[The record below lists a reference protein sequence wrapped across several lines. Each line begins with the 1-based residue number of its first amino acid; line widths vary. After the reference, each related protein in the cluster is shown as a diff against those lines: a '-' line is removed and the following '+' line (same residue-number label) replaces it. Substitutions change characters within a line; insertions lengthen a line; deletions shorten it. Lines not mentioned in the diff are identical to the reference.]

1 MTSALDVSGF
11 VSRAREAVALPA
23 AETAMR
29 SLLQAQATSLRAQG
43 CRWVNHVED
52 EFLVLASPALSI
64 YHITLT
70 PGVSYPPHDHRMPA
84 MIGLY
89 DGVET
94 NCTYRRSGAG
104 LELVQTR
111 DYRAPCV
118 EALPA
123 DTIHSV
129 LNPGTVR
136 SAAIHVYFG
145 DLTSMKRSVWDSALC
160 QERPFDNTFY
170 FQQARQS

>member
-1 MTSALDVSGF
+1 MTSALHVSDF
-11 VSRAREAVALPA
+11 VSRALEAVALPA
-23 AETAMR
+23 PETALR
-29 SLLQAQATSLRAQG
+29 SLLEAQVTSLRAHG
-43 CRWVNHVED
+43 CRWLNHAED
-52 EFLVLASPALSI
+52 ELLVHASPALTI

-84 MIGLY
+84 MIALY

-94 NCTYRRSGAG
+94 SCSYRRSGPG
-104 LELVQTR
+104 LELVQTH

-123 DTIHSV
+123 DAIHSV

-160 QERPFDNTFY
+160 QERPFDNMFY